1 MIGRFVPRG
10 VRAWMRRRV
19 PGMASGFDAS
29 DYWEARYAAG
39 GNSGEGSY
47 GRLAEFKARILNGFI
62 EEHECASAI
71 EFGCGDGNQLSL
83 LSVPAYIGLDVSR
96 TVVQRCVDRFKHD
109 DTKSFFLFD
118 ALCFKD
124 SSRLFHADLALSLDV
139 IYHVVDDA
147 TFQAYMAALC
157 GAADKYVIIYSTDFE
172 SEGLGH
178 QRHRAVSSWM
188 QVRTDFEFVRV
199 IDNPYSGST
208 DGEEQSEAKFLIYQR
223 MSA

>member
-1 MIGRFVPRG
+1 M
-10 VRAWMRRRV
+10 
-19 PGMASGFDAS
+19 PGMTSRFDAS
-29 DYWEARYAAG
+29 DYWEARYAGG

-47 GRLAEFKARILNGFI
+47 GRLAEFKAQVLNEFI
-62 EEHECASAI
+62 EERRCASAI
-71 EFGCGDGNQLSL
+71 EFGCGDCNQLSL
-83 LSVPAYIGLDVSR
+83 LRVPAYIGLDVSR
-96 TVVQRCVDRFKHD
+96 TVVRRCVERFKHD

-147 TFQAYMAALC
+147 TFEAYMAALC
-157 GAADKYVIIYSTDFE
+157 GAADKYLIIYSTDFD
-172 SEGLGH
+172 SEALGH

-188 QVRTDFEFVRV
+188 QVRTDFAFVRV

-208 DGEEQSEAKFLIYQR
+208 DGEERSEAKFLISQR
-223 MSA
+223 AAA